1 MTVFFENDPSNS
13 SFWRSI
19 ILYGKNVASY
29 KFALAKALIELKSK
43 NKEFISLE
51 ELSEPFSANICEH
64 LKNNEKQITSSSSNF
79 LDNCKKFNL
88 NEITKDELI
97 NVTKK
102 IGFNNVIDAFHEVNG
117 KTIPRRFFIDE
128 RKTKKGIQ
136 LTENFFK
143 LYELEESENFY
154 DEVESRWNLV
164 ETAWKLK
171 LSPNLLDIDYDET
184 SGLLITNK
192 KDRRIGV
199 TSAKNALNGYQK
211 SKCFF
216 CFDYISIISGSKK
229 LSHVDHFFPHTLKYK
244 NFIGYVDGIWNLVLA
259 CQKCN
264 NGQNGKFAQLPSKEL
279 LKRLH
284 KRNEYYCGSHHP
296 LRERIIGQTGKTEVD
311 RKDFLQKCFNDAKE
325 KLIHVWEPEPVGDPI
340 F

>member
-64 LKNNEKQITSSSSNF
+64 LKNNEKQITSSSSTF

-117 KTIPRRFFIDE
+117 
-128 RKTKKGIQ
+128 
-136 LTENFFK
+136 
-143 LYELEESENFY
+143 
-154 DEVESRWNLV
+154 
-164 ETAWKLK
+164 
-171 LSPNLLDIDYDET
+171 LS
-184 SGLLITNK
+184 
-192 KDRRIGV
+192 
-199 TSAKNALNGYQK
+199 
-211 SKCFF
+211 
-216 CFDYISIISGSKK
+216 
-229 LSHVDHFFPHTLKYK
+229 
-244 NFIGYVDGIWNLVLA
+244 
-259 CQKCN
+259 
-264 NGQNGKFAQLPSKEL
+264 
-279 LKRLH
+279 
-284 KRNEYYCGSHHP
+284 
-296 LRERIIGQTGKTEVD
+296 
-311 RKDFLQKCFNDAKE
+311 
-325 KLIHVWEPEPVGDPI
+325 LIHI
-340 F
+340 

>member
-29 KFALAKALIELKSK
+29 KFALAKSLIELKSN

-51 ELSEPFSANICEH
+51 ELSEPFSSNICEH
-64 LKNNEKQITSSSSNF
+64 LKHNEKQITSSSSTF

-88 NEITKDELI
+88 EQITRDELI
-97 NVTKK
+97 SVTKK

-117 KTIPRRFFIDE
+117 KTIPNRFFIDE

-136 LTENFFK
+136 LTDNFFK
-143 LYELEESENFY
+143 LYELKESENFY
-154 DEVESRWNLV
+154 DEVEARWNLV

-184 SGLLITNK
+184 SGLLVTNK
-192 KDRRIGV
+192 KEKRIAV

-216 CFDYISIISGSKK
+216 CFDYISIISGSEK
-229 LSHVDHFFPHTLKYK
+229 LSHVDHFFLTH
-244 NFIGYVDGIWNLVLA
+244 
-259 CQKCN
+259 
-264 NGQNGKFAQLPSKEL
+264 
-279 LKRLH
+279 
-284 KRNEYYCGSHHP
+284 
-296 LRERIIGQTGKTEVD
+296 
-311 RKDFLQKCFNDAKE
+311 
-325 KLIHVWEPEPVGDPI
+325 
-340 F
+340 